1 MNGFEQFEPDT
12 ELEEDN
18 AGIWLSISDLMSG
31 LLMFFALL
39 FIVVQVQLQQKMLEA
54 QKLEQKLEQE
64 ILKTQKL
71 EQELEQEIF
80 KAQKL
85 EQELKTYKQIID
97 QLPLRIISA
106 IEGKFGQGVVEVDP
120 KTGDVKI
127 GDRILFDEGSAELK
141 PAGKQFLKRFI
152 PIYSDVIFSDN
163 LFESQIARVI
173 IEGHTSSKGSD
184 KVNMELS
191 LRRALSVSDYIFS
204 QQFNFKTKQKFKQKI
219 LASGRGEIDAD
230 KSKDNPSDRKV
241 VFRFQFRREDFGEL
255 LKRAETVDESI
266 TK

>member
-1 MNGFEQFEPDT
+1 MNSFEQFEPDV

-18 AGIWLSISDLMSG
+18 TGIWLSISDLMSG

-39 FIVVQVQLQQKMLEA
+39 FIVVQVQLQEKVV
-54 QKLEQKLEQE
+54 
-64 ILKTQKL
+64 
-71 EQELEQEIF
+71 ELEEKILE
-80 KAQKL
+80 AQKL
-85 EQELKTYKQIID
+85 EQELKQEILKAQELQRQVDFYQKLID
-97 QLPLRIISA
+97 EIPLRIINA
-106 IEGKFGQGVVEVDP
+106 IEGKFGKGVVEVDP

-141 PAGKQFLKRFI
+141 PEGKQFLKRFI
-152 PIYSDVIFSDN
+152 PIYSDVIFSDA
-163 LFESQIARVI
+163 LFESKITRVV
-173 IEGHTSSKGSD
+173 IEGHTSSGGSEEA
-184 KVNMELS
+184 NMELS

-204 QQFNFKTKQKFKQKI
+204 QQLGFKTKQQFKQKI

-230 KSKDNPSDRKV
+230 KTKDNSRDRKV

-255 LKRAETVDESI
+255 LKRSNTIEESV

>member
-1 MNGFEQFEPDT
+1 MNAFEHFEPDT
-12 ELEEDN
+12 EVEEDN

-39 FIVVQVQLQQKMLEA
+39 FIVVQVQLQHKMQQV
-54 QKLEQKLEQE
+54 QKLKIKLEQE
-64 ILKTQKL
+64 ILKAQRL
-71 EQELEQEIF
+71 EQELE
-80 KAQKL
+80 
-85 EQELKTYKQIID
+85 TYKKIID

-141 PAGKQFLKRFI
+141 PAGKQFLKQFI
-152 PIYSDVIFSDN
+152 PIYSDVIFSDA
-163 LFESQIARVI
+163 LFENQITRVV

-184 KVNMELS
+184 KLNMELS

-204 QQFNFKTKQKFKQKI
+204 QQLNFDSKQQFRQKI

-230 KSKDNPSDRKV
+230 QRKDNPSDRKV

-255 LKRAETVDESI
+255 LKRSNTIEESV

>member
-1 MNGFEQFEPDT
+1 MNSWEDFAPDIET
-12 ELEEDN
+12 EEDN

-39 FIVVQVQLQQKMLEA
+39 FIVVQVQLQQEMLQA
-54 QKLEQKLEQE
+54 KKLRKELEQE
-64 ILKTQKL
+64 ILK
-71 EQELEQEIF
+71 
-80 KAQKL
+80 AQKL
-85 EQELKTYKQIID
+85 ERELETYKKIID

-106 IEGKFGQGVVEVDP
+106 IEGKFGQGVVEIDP

-141 PAGKQFLKRFI
+141 LTGKRFLQRFI
-152 PIYSDVIFSDN
+152 PIYSDVIFSDK
-163 LFESQIARVI
+163 LFDSQITRVL
-173 IEGHTSSKGSD
+173 IEGHTSSKGSE
-184 KVNMELS
+184 KINMELS

-204 QQFNFKTKQKFKQKI
+204 QQLNFKTKQKFKQKI

-230 KSKDNPSDRKV
+230 QSRDNPRNRKV
-241 VFRFQFRREDFGEL
+241 VFRFQFRRQDFSEL
-255 LKRAETVDESI
+255 LKRANTVEKSV